1 MNSPGSKAAETS
13 AYAKIT
19 PDEGTALMDEGGVTV
34 VDVRTPQ
41 EYAEKHIPGA
51 LNIPVESIG
60 CEKPAELADA
70 DDPLIVYCR
79 TGVRSRQAAD
89 KLASLGYGRIYDM
102 GGIVDWAGKTVTGSE
117 AGTW

>member
-1 MNSPGSKAAETS
+1 MNAPGSKAAETS

-51 LNIPVESIG
+51 LNIPVEASAA
-60 CEKPAELADA
+60 KSRPSW
-70 DDPLIVYCR
+70 PTR
-79 TGVRSRQAAD
+79 TIR
-89 KLASLGYGRIYDM
+89 
-102 GGIVDWAGKTVTGSE
+102 
-117 AGTW
+117 